1 MEPVYYTW
9 VPLFFI
15 RKIYIEFVKHLEEE
29 NIKLDR
35 KNEELEAEIR
45 RLELENQELNDR
57 LEAQVNGM
65 VSLAVVALSMLT
77 FVLLRYFNV
86 I

>member
-1 MEPVYYTW
+1 M
-9 VPLFFI
+9 LQMM
-15 RKIYIEFVKHLEEE
+15 EFVKHLEEE

-35 KNEELEAEIR
+35 KNEELENKIR
-45 RLELENQELNDR
+45 RLELENQELNGR
-57 LEAQVNGM
+57 LDAQFNGI
-65 VSLAVVALSMLT
+65 VSLTVVALTMLT

>member
-1 MEPVYYTW
+1 M
-9 VPLFFI
+9 LQMM
-15 RKIYIEFVKHLEEE
+15 EFVKHLEEE

-35 KNEELEAEIR
+35 TNEELEAKIR

-57 LEAQVNGM
+57 LDAQVNGM
-65 VSLAVVALSMLT
+65 VSLAVAALSMLT

>member
-1 MEPVYYTW
+1 M
-9 VPLFFI
+9 LQMM
-15 RKIYIEFVKHLEEE
+15 EFVKHLEEE

-35 KNEELEAEIR
+35 KNEELENKIR

-65 VSLAVVALSMLT
+65 VSLAVVALSMLA

>member
-1 MEPVYYTW
+1 MM
-9 VPLFFI
+9 
-15 RKIYIEFVKHLEEE
+15 EFVKHLEEE

-35 KNEELEAEIR
+35 KNEELEAKIR
-45 RLELENQELNDR
+45 RLELENQELNGR
-57 LEAQVNGM
+57 LEAQVNGI
-65 VSLAVVALSMLT
+65 VSLAVAALSMLT

>member
-1 MEPVYYTW
+1 M
-9 VPLFFI
+9 LQMM
-15 RKIYIEFVKHLEEE
+15 EFVKHLEEE

-35 KNEELEAEIR
+35 KNEELEAKIR

-65 VSLAVVALSMLT
+65 VSLAVAALSMLT
-77 FVLLRYFNV
+77 FVLLKYFNV

>member
-1 MEPVYYTW
+1 MM
-9 VPLFFI
+9 
-15 RKIYIEFVKHLEEE
+15 EFVKHLEEE

-35 KNEELEAEIR
+35 TNEELEAKVR
-45 RLELENQELNDR
+45 RLELENQELNGR
-57 LEAQVNGM
+57 LDAQFNGI
-65 VSLAVVALSMLT
+65 VSLTVVALTMLT

>member
-1 MEPVYYTW
+1 MM
-9 VPLFFI
+9 
-15 RKIYIEFVKHLEEE
+15 EFVKHLEEE

-35 KNEELEAEIR
+35 KNEELEAKIR
-45 RLELENQELNDR
+45 RLELENQELNGR

-65 VSLAVVALSMLT
+65 VSLAVAALSMLT
-77 FVLLRYFNV
+77 FVLLKYFNV

>member
-1 MEPVYYTW
+1 M
-9 VPLFFI
+9 LQMM
-15 RKIYIEFVKHLEEE
+15 EFVKHLEEE

-45 RLELENQELNDR
+45 RLELENQELKGNLD
-57 LEAQVNGM
+57 AQVNGLITLTIVATTM
-65 VSLAVVALSMLT
+65 LA
-77 FVLLRYFNV
+77 FVLLKYFNV

>member
-1 MEPVYYTW
+1 MM
-9 VPLFFI
+9 
-15 RKIYIEFVKHLEEE
+15 EFVKHLEEE

-35 KNEELEAEIR
+35 KNEELENKIR
-45 RLELENQELNDR
+45 RLELENQELNGR

-65 VSLAVVALSMLT
+65 VSLAVVAVTMLT

>member
-1 MEPVYYTW
+1 M
-9 VPLFFI
+9 LQMM
-15 RKIYIEFVKHLEEE
+15 EFVKHLEEE

-57 LEAQVNGM
+57 LDAQFNGI
-65 VSLAVVALSMLT
+65 VSLTVAALSMLT

>member
-1 MEPVYYTW
+1 MFTMM
-9 VPLFFI
+9 
-15 RKIYIEFVKHLEEE
+15 EFVKRLEEE

-35 KNEELEAEIR
+35 KNEELENKIR
-45 RLELENQELNDR
+45 RLELEKQELNGR

>member
-1 MEPVYYTW
+1 MM
-9 VPLFFI
+9 
-15 RKIYIEFVKHLEEE
+15 EFVKHLEEE

-35 KNEELEAEIR
+35 KNEELEAKIR

-57 LEAQVNGM
+57 LDAQVNGM
-65 VSLAVVALSMLT
+65 VSLAVAAVSMLT
-77 FVLLRYFNV
+77 FVLLKYFNV

>member
-1 MEPVYYTW
+1 M
-9 VPLFFI
+9 LQMMD
-15 RKIYIEFVKHLEEE
+15 FVKHLEEE

-35 KNEELEAEIR
+35 TNEELEAKIR

-57 LEAQVNGM
+57 LDAQVNGM
-65 VSLAVVALSMLT
+65 VSLAVAALSMLT

>member
-1 MEPVYYTW
+1 M
-9 VPLFFI
+9 LQMM
-15 RKIYIEFVKHLEEE
+15 EFVKHLEEE

-35 KNEELEAEIR
+35 TNEELEAKIR
-45 RLELENQELNDR
+45 RLELENQELNGR

-65 VSLAVVALSMLT
+65 VSLAVAALSMLT

>member
-1 MEPVYYTW
+1 M
-9 VPLFFI
+9 LQMM
-15 RKIYIEFVKHLEEE
+15 EFVKHLEEE

-35 KNEELEAEIR
+35 KNEELEVEIR

>member
-1 MEPVYYTW
+1 M
-9 VPLFFI
+9 LQMM
-15 RKIYIEFVKHLEEE
+15 EFVKHLEEE

-35 KNEELEAEIR
+35 KNEELEAKIR
-45 RLELENQELNDR
+45 RLELENQELNGR

-65 VSLAVVALSMLT
+65 VSLAVAALSMLT

>member
-1 MEPVYYTW
+1 MFTMM
-9 VPLFFI
+9 
-15 RKIYIEFVKHLEEE
+15 EFVKRLEEE

-35 KNEELEAEIR
+35 KNEELEAKIR

-65 VSLAVVALSMLT
+65 VSLSVAALSMLT

>member
-1 MEPVYYTW
+1 MM
-9 VPLFFI
+9 
-15 RKIYIEFVKHLEEE
+15 EFVKHLEEE

-35 KNEELEAEIR
+35 KNEELEAKIR
-45 RLELENQELNDR
+45 RLELENQELNGR
-57 LEAQVNGM
+57 LEAQFNGI
-65 VSLAVVALSMLT
+65 VSLAVAALSMLT

>member
-1 MEPVYYTW
+1 MM
-9 VPLFFI
+9 
-15 RKIYIEFVKHLEEE
+15 EFVKHLEEE

-35 KNEELEAEIR
+35 KNEELEAKIR
-45 RLELENQELNDR
+45 RLELENQELNGR

-77 FVLLRYFNV
+77 FVLLKYFNV

>member
-1 MEPVYYTW
+1 M
-9 VPLFFI
+9 LQMM
-15 RKIYIEFVKHLEEE
+15 EFVKHLEEE

-35 KNEELEAEIR
+35 KNEELEMKIR
-45 RLELENQELNDR
+45 RLELENQELNGR
-57 LEAQVNGM
+57 LEEQVNGM

-77 FVLLRYFNV
+77 FVLLKYFNV

>member
-1 MEPVYYTW
+1 M
-9 VPLFFI
+9 LQMM
-15 RKIYIEFVKHLEEE
+15 EFVKHLEEE

-35 KNEELEAEIR
+35 KNEELEADIR

-65 VSLAVVALSMLT
+65 VSLAVAALSMLT
-77 FVLLRYFNV
+77 FVLLKYFNV

>member
-1 MEPVYYTW
+1 MM
-9 VPLFFI
+9 
-15 RKIYIEFVKHLEEE
+15 EFVKRLEEE

-35 KNEELEAEIR
+35 KNEELENKIR

-57 LEAQVNGM
+57 LDAQVNGM
-65 VSLAVVALSMLT
+65 VSLAVAALSMLT
-77 FVLLRYFNV
+77 FVLLKYFNV

>member
-1 MEPVYYTW
+1 M
-9 VPLFFI
+9 LQMM
-15 RKIYIEFVKHLEEE
+15 EFVKHLEEE

-35 KNEELEAEIR
+35 KNEELEAKIR
-45 RLELENQELNDR
+45 RLELENQELNGR
-57 LEAQVNGM
+57 LEAQFNGI
-65 VSLAVVALSMLT
+65 VSLTVAALSMLT

>member
-1 MEPVYYTW
+1 MM
-9 VPLFFI
+9 
-15 RKIYIEFVKHLEEE
+15 EFVKHLEEE

-35 KNEELEAEIR
+35 TNEELEAKIR
-45 RLELENQELNDR
+45 RLELENQELNGR

-65 VSLAVVALSMLT
+65 VSLAVAALSMLT

>member
-1 MEPVYYTW
+1 M
-9 VPLFFI
+9 LQMM
-15 RKIYIEFVKHLEEE
+15 EFVKHLEEE

-35 KNEELEAEIR
+35 KNEELEAKIR
-45 RLELENQELNDR
+45 RLELENQELNGR

-65 VSLAVVALSMLT
+65 VSLAVAALSMLT
-77 FVLLRYFNV
+77 FVLLKYFNV

>member
-1 MEPVYYTW
+1 MM
-9 VPLFFI
+9 
-15 RKIYIEFVKHLEEE
+15 EFVKHLEEE

-35 KNEELEAEIR
+35 KNEELEAKVR
-45 RLELENQELNDR
+45 RLELENQELNGR

-65 VSLAVVALSMLT
+65 VSLAVAALSMLT

>member
-1 MEPVYYTW
+1 MM
-9 VPLFFI
+9 
-15 RKIYIEFVKHLEEE
+15 EFVKHLEEE

-35 KNEELEAEIR
+35 KNEELEAKIR
-45 RLELENQELNDR
+45 RLELENQELNGR
-57 LEAQVNGM
+57 LEAQFNGI
-65 VSLAVVALSMLT
+65 VSLAVVSLSMLT

>member
-1 MEPVYYTW
+1 MM
-9 VPLFFI
+9 
-15 RKIYIEFVKHLEEE
+15 EFVKHLEEE

-35 KNEELEAEIR
+35 TNEELEAKIR

-57 LEAQVNGM
+57 LDAQVNGM
-65 VSLAVVALSMLT
+65 VSLAVAALSMLA

>member
-1 MEPVYYTW
+1 M
-9 VPLFFI
+9 LQMM
-15 RKIYIEFVKHLEEE
+15 EFVKHLEEE

-35 KNEELEAEIR
+35 TNEELEAKVR

-77 FVLLRYFNV
+77 FVLLKYFNV

>member
-1 MEPVYYTW
+1 MM
-9 VPLFFI
+9 
-15 RKIYIEFVKHLEEE
+15 EFVKHLEEE

-57 LEAQVNGM
+57 LDAQVNGM
-65 VSLAVVALSMLT
+65 VSLAVAALSVLT

>member
-1 MEPVYYTW
+1 M
-9 VPLFFI
+9 LQMM
-15 RKIYIEFVKHLEEE
+15 EFVKHLEEE

-35 KNEELEAEIR
+35 TNEELEAKVR
-45 RLELENQELNDR
+45 RLELENQELNGR

-65 VSLAVVALSMLT
+65 VSLAVVALSMLA
-77 FVLLRYFNV
+77 FVLLKYFNV

>member
-1 MEPVYYTW
+1 MM
-9 VPLFFI
+9 
-15 RKIYIEFVKHLEEE
+15 EFVKHLEEE

-65 VSLAVVALSMLT
+65 VSLAVAALSVLT
-77 FVLLRYFNV
+77 FVLLKYFNV

>member
-1 MEPVYYTW
+1 MFTMM
-9 VPLFFI
+9 
-15 RKIYIEFVKHLEEE
+15 EFVKRLEEE

-35 KNEELEAEIR
+35 KNEELENKIR
-45 RLELENQELNDR
+45 RLELENQELNGR
-57 LEAQVNGM
+57 LEAQFNGI
-65 VSLAVVALSMLT
+65 VSLTVAALSMLT

>member
-1 MEPVYYTW
+1 M
-9 VPLFFI
+9 LQMM
-15 RKIYIEFVKHLEEE
+15 EFVKHLEEE

-35 KNEELEAEIR
+35 KNEELENKIR
-45 RLELENQELNDR
+45 RLELENQELNGR

-65 VSLAVVALSMLT
+65 VSLAVVAVTMLT

>member
-1 MEPVYYTW
+1 M
-9 VPLFFI
+9 LQMM
-15 RKIYIEFVKHLEEE
+15 EFVKHLEEE

-35 KNEELEAEIR
+35 KNEELEAKIR
-45 RLELENQELNDR
+45 RLELENQELNGR

-65 VSLAVVALSMLT
+65 VTLAVAALSMLT